1 MSKLLENMAVIRS
14 FANNAAVQKVARADT
29 LNQVFQSIAEI
40 PNEVIRQAG
49 AMQMENEKIDMQKQQ
64 IKFNQEYQSKQLQLT
79 EDGLLFE
86 ALKDN
91 KKDSVLNTTYDPS
104 MEGAVQSDYID
115 PTQFDTDIYK
125 NLATRTNAD
134 FKNQALFVTDYNK
147 KKQELGALT
156 KSENETNLEFLDRK
170 MKMYKETENFL
181 ATYSNKNTDFY
192 KNELKSLEDEGADLL
207 AQTTSEVYIDF
218 LEKNA
223 SALNLEIS
231 QVNQISQT
239 LRYAKNNPEQAR
251 DITNKF
257 LENIQLDKS
266 LSLTE
271 LQQFTQLYQYVMS
284 PDFDFNFDPNDP
296 FVNSLKSSIIK
307 TGEKL
312 LGATPKEE
320 LPTELENFDN
330 LFTGK
335 NIVANAPEGFPK
347 DSQLKFNVNGKAV
360 IVGRGVVDPQA
371 LMPVY
376 EYFAL
381 DPSNNTVVKVS
392 QQEAYDLYKQRD

>member
-1 MSKLLENMAVIRS
+1 MAVIRS

-49 AMQMENEKIDMQKQQ
+49 DMQKQQ
-64 IKFNQEYQSKQLQLT
+64 IKFNQDFQSKQLKLT
-79 EDGLLFE
+79 EDGLLFD
-86 ALKDN
+86 ALSEN
-91 KKDSVLNTTYDPS
+91 SKDSVLNTTYDPS
-104 MEGAVQSDYID
+104 MEGVVQSDYID
-115 PTQFDTDIYK
+115 PSQFDTDIYK
-125 NLATRTNAD
+125 NIATRTNAD
-134 FKNQALFVTDYNK
+134 FKNQALFITDYNK
-147 KKQELGALT
+147 KKQELGALV

-181 ATYSNKNTDFY
+181 GTYANKNTDFY
-192 KNELKSLEDEGADLL
+192 KNELKSLEDDGADLL

-218 LEKNA
+218 LQKNA

-271 LQQFTQLYQYVMS
+271 L
-284 PDFDFNFDPNDP
+284 PIRD
-296 FVNSLKSSIIK
+296 
-307 TGEKL
+307 
-312 LGATPKEE
+312 
-320 LPTELENFDN
+320 
-330 LFTGK
+330 
-335 NIVANAPEGFPK
+335 
-347 DSQLKFNVNGKAV
+347 
-360 IVGRGVVDPQA
+360 
-371 LMPVY
+371 
-376 EYFAL
+376 
-381 DPSNNTVVKVS
+381 VS
-392 QQEAYDLYKQRD
+392 RF